1 MNTYT
6 VLLIS
11 GYMGCG
17 KTTATTW
24 LRDKLGTPPAY
35 ILSLASPIKAIA
47 KVCFGWDG
55 VKDNRGRKLLQV
67 LGTEAGREY
76 NPNIWVERLYSTI
89 LSLPEKSIILVDDW
103 RFFNEYSYFCDKE
116 DIKLVKIRIKN
127 PRLDRQADHVSETS
141 LVEIMEEKLS
151 GDKHGFY
158 DFAIIN
164 DGGLDEFYS
173 KLNSIYNQLKET
185 I

>member
-1 MNTYT
+1 VNTYT
-6 VLLIS
+6 IILIS
-11 GYMGCG
+11 GYMGSG
-17 KTTATTW
+17 KTTAAKW
-24 LRDKLGTPPAY
+24 LRDKFGTPPTY
-35 ILSLASPIKAIA
+35 ILSLSSPIKEIA

-76 NPNIWVERLYSTI
+76 NPNIWVERLYKTI
-89 LSLPEKSIILVDDW
+89 LSHPQNSVILVDDW
-103 RFFNEYSYFCDKE
+103 RFFNEYSYFCDKGVNV
-116 DIKLVKIRIKN
+116 VKIRINN
-127 PRLDRQADHVSETS
+127 PRVDRQASHVSETT
-141 LVEIMEEKLS
+141 LVEITEEKLS
-151 GDKHGFY
+151 GDKHSFY

-173 KLNSIYNQLKET
+173 KLYKIYNQLKET